1 MMGKLNELINQ
12 YTIGKGMLY
21 SVPNSIKP
29 TLPVKNWD
37 RNKLSFSISKS
48 TNRKFVAISDFT
60 FGYGFSEQEAI
71 SDLFIQVNSLWDY
84 YINSSSCLTRKE
96 QKFKTFLLENLLKE

>member
-21 SVPNSIKP
+21 SVSNPAIPILS
-29 TLPVKNWD
+29 VKNWD
-37 RNKLSFSISKS
+37 RNKLSFSVSKS

-71 SDLFIQVNSLWDY
+71 SDLFIQVNCLWDY

-96 QKFKTFLLENLLKE
+96 QKFKSFLLENLLKE